1 MKYLLG
7 IMLAASMATVGYAQD
22 PETNSSNEDGN
33 YNYNEYPQS
42 STKGSSQDKFDANSD
57 KKKDMNNTMDM
68 NSPLY
73 LENGTQPGYDRNA
86 TVSSNPGD
94 KDPYGSKAG
103 NALDKAGDKSKK
115 GISKGWDKVKHN
127 KVTKHLFNQPR
138 NS

>member
-1 MKYLLG
+1 MKHLLG
-7 IMLAASMATVGYAQD
+7 ILLAASMATAGYAQD
-22 PETNSSNEDGN
+22 PETNFSKENGD
-33 YNYNEYPQS
+33 YNYNNYS
-42 STKGSSQDKFDANSD
+42 DGSAKGSSQDKFDANSG
-57 KKKDMNNTMDM
+57 KDMNNTMDM
-68 NSPLY
+68 NNPLY
-73 LENGTQPGYDRNA
+73 LENSTKPRYDQNA
-86 TVSSNPGD
+86 EVNSNVGD